1 VVTYVDET
9 PEIPK
14 QDKVEVLF
22 YDVFGEPME
31 DLSVDME
38 VDGQKQDAFTMS
50 RGQVHHL
57 TDQDQVAVHIRKDG
71 YGFEKIED
79 EE

>member
-22 YDVFGEPME
+22 YDVFGEPMVG
-31 DLSVDME
+31 LDMTPE
-38 VDGQKQDAFTMS
+38 FDGKPSGTPTMS
-50 RGQVHHL
+50 RGQV
-57 TDQDQVAVHIRKDG
+57 VHVTPKDNVTVKIRKDG
-71 YGFEKIED
+71 YTFNKKKNQG
-79 EE
+79 